1 MSNLNKTIHLF
12 LQKLDYLDNKKIV
25 VGFSGGADSTAL
37 MHLLKEKQ
45 PFFNYNLKAVF
56 FSHEGSP
63 LIENETVLQEH
74 CINECNKMG
83 IELVVHSLY
92 LEKQKKQS
100 WESSGRIAR
109 MKFYKENPADYIFLG
124 HHKDDQ
130 NETTMMQLFRG
141 AGKGVL
147 AMKKIEGFYCR
158 PLLEHYK
165 KDIYQ
170 YLTEKNLSWIEDS
183 TNQHNE
189 FTRNFWR
196 NIGLPTIKKYY
207 PQYSQQLDTFR
218 QKTHEANELAYEL
231 AQVDGLTNLVSN
243 NPVSIKNLSDLRI
256 KNLVT
261 HFFNHHKLGLE
272 KLYLENQLNNYT
284 AKKSTTIEKNEFC
297 LYLDRGIVSTL
308 MPQNQNLKK
317 TVNKL

>member
-12 LQKLDYLDNKKIV
+12 LQKLDHLDNKNIV

-37 MHLLKEKQ
+37 LHLLKEKQ
-45 PFFNYNLKAVF
+45 PFFNYNLKSVF

-63 LIENETVLQEH
+63 LIENEDVLKKH
-74 CINECNKMG
+74 CIEVCEKMS
-83 IELVVHSLY
+83 IELVIHPLY
-92 LEKQKKQS
+92 LEKQRKQS

-158 PLLEHYK
+158 PFLEHHK
-165 KDIYQ
+165 KDIYE
-170 YLTEKNLSWIEDS
+170 YLNEKNLTWIEDS

-196 NIGLPTIKKYY
+196 NIGLPTINKYY

-218 QKTHEANELAYEL
+218 QKTHESNQLAYDL
-231 AQVDGLTNLVSN
+231 AQVDGLANLITNNSVT
-243 NPVSIKNLSDLRI
+243 IKDLSDLRI

-261 HFFNHHKLGLE
+261 HFFNHYKLGLE
-272 KLYLENQLNNYT
+272 KPYLENQLNNYT
-284 AKKSTTIEKNEFC
+284 AKKNSIIEKNDFC
-297 LYLDRGIVSTL
+297 LYLNKGIISSL
-308 MPQNQNLKK
+308 PLENKNLKK
-317 TVNKL
+317 ITNKL